1 MLLPCFQTP
10 WNTFRKAYFTND
22 LVDFA
27 LTEFNQYPVYL
38 AANRTRPPY
47 IPGRYPWPP
56 KWVTETAREGRMKLN
71 RQEFL
76 KYIMILYLL
85 GAKGLADRPLDE
97 MFSNDPIMREEWL
110 CQLTTRRDMRRFLRQ
125 VCTNHTH
132 TLLPATCCSHYL
144 VSFFFRP

>member
-1 MLLPCFQTP
+1 
-10 WNTFRKAYFTND
+10 
-22 LVDFA
+22 
-27 LTEFNQYPVYL
+27 
-38 AANRTRPPY
+38 
-47 IPGRYPWPP
+47 
-56 KWVTETAREGRMKLN
+56 MKLN

-125 VCTNHTH
+125 VCTNHTQ
-132 TLLPATCCSHYL
+132 TLLRHVLISL
-144 VSFFFRP
+144 SRQFFFPTRISLCVFF